1 MAVEGFAKAFKDI
14 EPKKITVNKL
24 SEKLKKSK
32 LELEELRAEFSV
44 VKEKIDNLNRD
55 LDKATSDKEMYKQQT
70 EELQIKLERADKLI
84 NGLSSTRQG
93 WKDRKEKL
101 EENYGYIVG
110 DSLIT
115 AAFQA
120 YAGPFPSEYRDSLM
134 SK

>member
-70 EELQIKLERADKLI
+70 E
-84 NGLSSTRQG
+84 
-93 WKDRKEKL
+93 
-101 EENYGYIVG
+101 
-110 DSLIT
+110 
-115 AAFQA
+115 
-120 YAGPFPSEYRDSLM
+120 
-134 SK
+134 